1 LCVQINLTETEATIQ
16 DILNALESTANNTIN
31 EMDATL
37 DHSELNLSQKETND
51 SVNDDEKENVETSP
65 KRLYNI
71 WTDEEV
77 LSLVYLV
84 DKIGKDF
91 SKIITNYEQYFPN
104 RTKEH
109 LSNKYYQLKIKG
121 KNGNFKNL
129 QNQAKL
135 LIDIPILKNDEL
147 REEKN
152 VILNWKL
159 KEV

>member
-1 LCVQINLTETEATIQ
+1 
-16 DILNALESTANNTIN
+16 
-31 EMDATL
+31 
-37 DHSELNLSQKETND
+37 LNLIHQKETND
-51 SVNDDEKENVETSP
+51 SVNDDEKENFEDPTQTSP
-65 KRLYNI
+65 KRLYNV

-77 LSLVYLV
+77 LILVYLV

-121 KNGNFKNL
+121 KNGIFKNL

-135 LIDIPILKNDEL
+135 SIDIPILNNDEL
-147 REEKN
+147 REEKK

>member
-1 LCVQINLTETEATIQ
+1 MNLI
-16 DILNALESTANNTIN
+16 
-31 EMDATL
+31 
-37 DHSELNLSQKETND
+37 HQKETND
-51 SVNDDEKENVETSP
+51 SVNDDEKENFEDPTQTSP
-65 KRLYNI
+65 KRLYNV

-77 LSLVYLV
+77 LILVYLV

-121 KNGNFKNL
+121 KNGIFKNL

-135 LIDIPILKNDEL
+135 SIDIPILNNDEL
-147 REEKN
+147 REEKK

>member
-1 LCVQINLTETEATIQ
+1 MNLI
-16 DILNALESTANNTIN
+16 
-31 EMDATL
+31 
-37 DHSELNLSQKETND
+37 HQKDTND
-51 SVNDDEKENVETSP
+51 RVNDDEKENFEDPTQTSP
-65 KRLYNI
+65 KRLYNV

-77 LSLVYLV
+77 LILVYLV

-121 KNGNFKNL
+121 KNGIFKNL

-135 LIDIPILKNDEL
+135 SIDIPILNNDEL
-147 REEKN
+147 REEKK